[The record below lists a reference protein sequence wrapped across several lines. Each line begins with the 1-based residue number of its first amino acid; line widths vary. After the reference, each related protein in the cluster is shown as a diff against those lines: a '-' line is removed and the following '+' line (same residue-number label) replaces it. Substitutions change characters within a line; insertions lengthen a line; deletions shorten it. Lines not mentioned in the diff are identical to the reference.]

1 MFRVAFVSATMSYLT
16 LAYIHLASV
25 VPCFLIG
32 AWVLARR
39 KGTTVHKRLGR
50 VYVVL
55 ILFTAVVTLPMP
67 AEVGPRLLDHFGY
80 IHLFSVLVL
89 VSVPAAIYSIRRG
102 NVVAHRRNMVG
113 VYVGGILIAGSFAFM
128 PGRLLY
134 GWLFA

>member
-1 MFRVAFVSATMSYLT
+1 MYLT
-16 LAYIHLASV
+16 LAYIHLATV

-32 AWVLARR
+32 AWLLLRR
-39 KGTTVHKRLGR
+39 KGTTAHKRLGR
-50 VYVVL
+50 AYVVL
-55 ILFTAVVTLPMP
+55 ILFTAMVTLPMP

-102 NVVAHRRNMVG
+102 NVAAHRSNMVG
-113 VYVGGILIAGSFAFM
+113 VYVGGILIAGSFAFS
-128 PGRLLY
+128 PGRLLH

>member
-1 MFRVAFVSATMSYLT
+1 MSYLT

-32 AWVLARR
+32 AWLLARR
-39 KGTTVHKRLGR
+39 KGTTVHRRLGR

-55 ILFTAVVTLPMP
+55 ILFTAIVTLPMP

-113 VYVGGILIAGSFAFM
+113 VYVGGILIAGTFAFM